1 MTKPSNDGNPSFMEG
16 LAQNAWL
23 RMVERVAIPVLT
35 FLIWQQWQSVQH
47 LEKQSPLINLRI
59 DQLETAFK
67 SMTVSLDTASK
78 ERNNYQLTVVS
89 SIAAIHGDVEA
100 LQGDVTEIKERVNR
114 IPVPFQR
121 EGAVR

>member
-1 MTKPSNDGNPSFMEG
+1 MTKPSNNGNPSFMEG